1 MHKCCKYA
9 CCFVATSTK
18 LYQHSPTVHLRPG
31 FHRQIL
37 DYVRIKPDF
46 NKDI

>member
-1 MHKCCKYA
+1 M
-9 CCFVATSTK
+9 
-18 LYQHSPTVHLRPG
+18 LLQHSTTVHLRPG

-46 NKDI
+46 N